1 MKILLLGK
9 NGQVGWELQRSL
21 APLGEVISLDRNGLD
36 QWCGDL
42 SQPDQ
47 VYQTILDISPDVVVN
62 ASAYTA
68 VDLAETEKMP
78 LIW

>member
-9 NGQVGWELQRSL
+9 SGQVGWELQRSL
-21 APLGEVISLDRNGLD
+21 APLGEVISLDRNGLN

-42 SQPDQ
+42 SKPDQ
-47 VYQTILDISPDVVVN
+47 IYQTIVDIAPNVVVN

-68 VDLAETEKMP
+68 VDLAETE
-78 LIW
+78 